1 MVHADKAD
9 NNNVFGCKAY
19 YYNCILNEFGIN
31 STCGTR
37 TYTATAL
44 SKNKILQ
51 NHISVLNKFK
61 IPVNETD
68 RFELPYLYWIPKL
81 KKKTLQRYT
90 AGSSKC
96 STKPH
101 QNIDRAVKE

>member
-68 RFELPYLYWIPKL
+68 PFELPYLYWIPKL
-81 KKKTLQRYT
+81 KKKKTYKDTLLDLANVPQ
-90 AGSSKC
+90 SL
-96 STKPH
+96 TK
-101 QNIDRAVKE
+101 ILIGL